1 MAIIAL
7 AAYLHVAYDT
17 TAKTHIPHKTIPWLI
32 CCIIKLIMKK
42 VTLRQVQES
51 IADIANRDKYTED
64 ILYELLAAYGR
75 SPNAITQL
83 RQGQT
88 NRAEAGGEVLQK
100 DVVYFKTVP
109 TGTSLEH
116 TVEEQF
122 ENPLTQRFN
131 PRYIIATD
139 LASFAAKD
147 TLKNTTLS
155 INWADIDND
164 LDFFYGWTGDE
175 VVDSKTEA
183 VADRRAA
190 DKMNLLYAEIEKL
203 NREKLADPAS
213 NFRHEL
219 NVFFTRLLFCFF
231 AEDTGLFND
240 KQFTHA
246 IKLTQQDG
254 SDLHDFF
261 EQLFIALDSEDRSS
275 MSAPYSGFPHVNGS
289 LFNASKHSIA
299 IPDFNAQA
307 RHLILECTSLNW
319 GEINPDI
326 FGTMFQGVV
335 DPDHRDEN
343 GMDYTSVPNIM
354 KVIEPLFLDDL
365 RERFGA
371 VYNTPS
377 SLRELL
383 DRIRNIKVF
392 DPACGSGNF
401 LIISYKKLRE
411 LEGSILARLEELKR
425 EQRKKPSAEH
435 TSLFSAED
443 LSDMQKDAAD
453 TPLASGI
460 DLSNFYGIEI
470 DDFAHE
476 LAILSLYLAKHQM
489 DSEFEKK
496 FPVKLKHLPLIEN
509 KNIVKANAARIEWG
523 DVLHN
528 NSTDEIYLIGNPPYK
543 GGKKQTQDQK
553 NDLKHLFG
561 TMPYSRNLDYISLW
575 FIKGARYIKGSA
587 AKLAFVS
594 TNSIVQGEHIA
605 NLWPFIYEQESDV
618 FFAYTSFKWTNN
630 ATSAAAVTCV
640 IVGMQ
645 WESSTKAT
653 RSKKIFTEGLAVT
666 AYNINAYLADA
677 DNIIVNART
686 STLSNLPQ
694 MVYGNMPLEGNFL
707 KLTPEEM
714 HEIIDEN
721 PESKKYIRPMIG
733 GKILVDGGR
742 RYCLWIEDEDLE
754 DALQNPKIKNRVD
767 GSREFRLNGG
777 DVAKTL
783 ANKAHQFRYRKTAEA
798 SMIITPCTTTGNRDY
813 VPSALFSNE
822 YITDN
827 SVQVLYDAPLYIFA
841 ILSSRAHM
849 VWMKSVAGRLQDN
862 YRYSA
867 QLVYNTF
874 PLPMLTQIEMD
885 ALAAAARKILLTREN
900 YSAKT
905 LSQLYNPEKMPTD
918 LLEAHEENDR
928 LVDGLYKKGGFTGD
942 EDRLAA
948 LFDLYKQMIA
958 KA

>member
-1 MAIIAL
+1 
-7 AAYLHVAYDT
+7 
-17 TAKTHIPHKTIPWLI
+17 
-32 CCIIKLIMKK
+32 MKK

-51 IADIANRDKYTED
+51 IADIANRDHYTDD

-83 RQGQT
+83 KQGQT
-88 NRAEAGGEVLQK
+88 NRAEVDGEVLQK

-109 TGTSLEH
+109 FGTSLEH
-116 TVEEQF
+116 TVEDQF

-139 LASFAAKD
+139 LVSFAAKD

-155 INWADIDND
+155 IKWVDIDND

-175 VVDSKTEA
+175 VVDPKTEA

-203 NREKLADPAS
+203 NREKLTDPAN

-411 LEGSILARLEELKR
+411 LEGSILARLEELKH
-425 EQRKKPSAEH
+425 EQRKKPGVEH

-443 LSDMQKDAAD
+443 LSDMQKDTTD

-460 DLSNFYGIEI
+460 DLGNFYGIEI

-489 DSEFEKK
+489 DSEFEKQ
-496 FPVKLKHLPLIEN
+496 FPVKLRHLPLIEN
-509 KNIVKANAARIEWG
+509 KNIIKANAARADWN
-523 DVLHN
+523 DVLPN
-528 NSTDEIYLIGNPPYK
+528 YGTDEIYLIGNPPYK
-543 GGKKQTQDQK
+543 GYARQSSSQKRDMSIVFSHRDDYKK
-553 NDLKHLFG
+553 
-561 TMPYSRNLDYISLW
+561 LDYIACW
-575 FIKGARYIKGSA
+575 FIKASRYIKNSNA
-587 AKLAFVS
+587 RAAFVS
-594 TNSIVQGEHIA
+594 TNSITQGEQVDL
-605 NLWPFIYEQESDV
+605 LWPDIFEEGLEIS
-618 FFAYTSFKWTNN
+618 FCYTSFKWQNSAREN
-630 ATSAAAVTCV
+630 AGVTVVV
-640 IVGMQ
+640 IGLAN
-645 WESSTKAT
+645 SST
-653 RSKKIFTEGLAVT
+653 TEKVIYSDGIAQKVG
-666 AYNINAYLADA
+666 NINAYLAGSSS
-677 DNIIVNART
+677 NIIVHGL
-686 STLSNLPQ
+686 SSSISNLPD
-694 MVYGNMPLEGNFL
+694 MIKGSSPGDGGNLLLSEEERTSILSEYPEASRYIRRYIGADEFLSGRSRYCILVSTEEFEAANSIPPLNNRFEAVRELRLASKKKATN
-707 KLTPEEM
+707 KKALTPYAFDEM
-714 HEIIDEN
+714 
-721 PESKKYIRPMIG
+721 KY
-733 GKILVDGGR
+733 K
-742 RYCLWIEDEDLE
+742 
-754 DALQNPKIKNRVD
+754 
-767 GSREFRLNGG
+767 
-777 DVAKTL
+777 
-783 ANKAHQFRYRKTAEA
+783 
-798 SMIITPCTTTGNRDY
+798 TGNAILFPQTTSENRPYVPIGYIDSEY
-813 VPSALFSNE
+813 VPSNAVRVVYDGEPWLFS
-822 YITDN
+822 ILTSKIHN
-827 SVQVLYDAPLYIFA
+827 SWLQA
-841 ILSSRAHM
+841 
-849 VWMKSVAGRLQDN
+849 VAGRLETRIQ
-862 YRYSA
+862 YSNT
-867 QLVYNTF
+867 LCYNTF
-874 PLPMLTQIEMD
+874 PLKELSLQEREE
-885 ALAAAARKILLTREN
+885 LNSAARRILLAR
-900 YSAKT
+900 AAH
-905 LSQLYNPEKMPTD
+905 PEKSLAEMYSSDKMPPD
-918 LLEAHEENDR
+918 LRSAHEENDF
-928 LVDGLYKKGGFTGD
+928 LVDSLYRKGGFTSD

-948 LFDLYKQMIA
+948 LFDLYEKMTT

>member
-1 MAIIAL
+1 
-7 AAYLHVAYDT
+7 
-17 TAKTHIPHKTIPWLI
+17 
-32 CCIIKLIMKK
+32 MKK

-51 IADIANRDKYTED
+51 IADIANRDHYTDD

-88 NRAEAGGEVLQK
+88 NRAEVKGEVLQK

-109 TGTSLEH
+109 SGTSLEH
-116 TVEEQF
+116 TVEDQF

-139 LASFAAKD
+139 LINFAAKD

-155 INWADIDND
+155 IKWADIDND

-175 VVDSKTEA
+175 VVDPKTEA

-261 EQLFIALDSEDRSS
+261 EQLFIALDSEDHSS
-275 MSAPYSGFPHVNGS
+275 MSAPYSSFPHVNGS
-289 LFNASKHSIA
+289 LFNTSKHSIA

-354 KVIEPLFLDDL
+354 KVIEPLFLDSL

-489 DSEFEKK
+489 DSEFEKQ

-509 KNIVKANAARIEWG
+509 KNIIKANAARTNWNE
-523 DVLHN
+523 VLAN
-528 NSTDEIYLIGNPPYK
+528 NGSDEIYIIGNPPYK
-543 GGKKQTQDQK
+543 GARWFSADQK
-553 NDLKHLFG
+553 QDTVKVLGDIKG
-561 TMPYSRNLDYISLW
+561 YGNLDYISIW
-575 FIKGARYIKGSA
+575 FVKGADYIRGTKA
-587 AKLAFVS
+587 ELAFVT
-594 TNSIVQGEHIA
+594 TNSISQGVSVDI
-605 NLWPFIYEQESDV
+605 LWPLLLKDLEIN
-618 FFAYTSFKWTNN
+618 FAHQSFKWTN
-630 ATSAAAVTCV
+630 SARDQAGVTVAV
-640 IVGMQ
+640 I
-645 WESSTKAT
+645 SLRSP
-653 RSKKIFTEGLAVT
+653 SKKAKLLYAEGIEHQVS
-666 AYNINAYLADA
+666 NINAYLLAA
-677 DNIIVNART
+677 DNIFIKPASKPISNIQALDYGSFALDDGNFTISEDEYHELISADSRAEKFLKPFIGAAEFLRGINRWAVWISADEADEAQQIPVLKAKIDKVFEWRDKSNRTNTKKLAATPWRFAEIRYQERDCIISPIVSSERREYIPMGYLSKGTIVSNAAFAIYDAEPWLFSLLQSKMHMAWIRAVCGQLET
-686 STLSNLPQ
+686 RIRYSSTL
-694 MVYGNMPLEGNFL
+694 G
-707 KLTPEEM
+707 
-714 HEIIDEN
+714 
-721 PESKKYIRPMIG
+721 
-733 GKILVDGGR
+733 
-742 RYCLWIEDEDLE
+742 
-754 DALQNPKIKNRVD
+754 
-767 GSREFRLNGG
+767 
-777 DVAKTL
+777 
-783 ANKAHQFRYRKTAEA
+783 
-798 SMIITPCTTTGNRDY
+798 
-813 VPSALFSNE
+813 
-822 YITDN
+822 
-827 SVQVLYDAPLYIFA
+827 
-841 ILSSRAHM
+841 
-849 VWMKSVAGRLQDN
+849 
-862 YRYSA
+862 
-867 QLVYNTF
+867 YNTF
-874 PLPMLTQIEMD
+874 PIHT
-885 ALAAAARKILLTREN
+885 
-900 YSAKT
+900 
-905 LSQLYNPEKMPTD
+905 
-918 LLEAHEENDR
+918 LLEAEKDALNKSARQILLARAAHPGKTLADMYDPDKMPADLREAHDENDR
-928 LVDGLYKKGGFTGD
+928 LVDSLYKKGGFTSD
-942 EDRLAA
+942 EDRLTA
-948 LFDLYKQMIA
+948 LFNLYKQMTA
-958 KA
+958 ET

>member
-1 MAIIAL
+1 
-7 AAYLHVAYDT
+7 
-17 TAKTHIPHKTIPWLI
+17 
-32 CCIIKLIMKK
+32 MKK

-51 IADIANRDKYTED
+51 IADIANRDHYTDD

-83 RQGQT
+83 KQGQT
-88 NRAEAGGEVLQK
+88 NRAEVDGEVLQK

-109 TGTSLEH
+109 AGTSLEH
-116 TVEEQF
+116 TVEDQF

-139 LASFAAKD
+139 LVSFAAKD
-147 TLKNTTLS
+147 KLKNTTLS
-155 INWADIDND
+155 IKWADIDND

-175 VVDSKTEA
+175 VVDPKTEA

-246 IKLTQQDG
+246 VKLTQQDG

-261 EQLFIALDSEDRSS
+261 EQLFIALDSEDHSS
-275 MSAPYSGFPHVNGS
+275 MTAPYSSFPHVNGS
-289 LFNASKHSIA
+289 LFNTSKHTIA

-354 KVIEPLFLDDL
+354 KVIEPLFLDNL

-435 TSLFSAED
+435 TSLFSTED

-489 DSEFEKK
+489 DSEFEKQ

-509 KNIVKANAARIEWG
+509 KNIIKANAARTNWS
-523 DVLHN
+523 DVLLN
-528 NSTDEIYLIGNPPYK
+528 NGTDEIYLIGNPPYK
-543 GGKKQTQDQK
+543 GAGKQSREQK
-553 NDLKHLFG
+553 TDFKAYFG
-561 TMPYSRNLDYISLW
+561 AEQYGANLDYIALW
-575 FIKGARYIKGSA
+575 FIKGARYIKGTR

-594 TNSIVQGEHIA
+594 TNSVCQGQHVSLMFSKIFGAGVEIG
-605 NLWPFIYEQESDV
+605 
-618 FFAYTSFKWTNN
+618 FAHTSFKWKNSARDN
-630 ATSAAAVTCV
+630 AGVTV
-640 IVGMQ
+640 IILSLRNPDQTKKLLFTDMVVSEVGNINPYL
-645 WESSTKAT
+645 SDADNLIIGT
-653 RSKKIFTEGLAVT
+653 RSKPI
-666 AYNINAYLADA
+666 
-677 DNIIVNART
+677 
-686 STLSNLPQ
+686 SNLPA
-694 MVYGNMPLEGNFL
+694 MLYGSKPADGGNL
-707 KLTPEEM
+707 ILTQLDADEM
-714 HEIIDEN
+714 ISDY
-721 PESKKYIRPMIG
+721 PGVSKFIKPMIG
-733 GKILVDGGR
+733 AGDMIDGSKRYCIWINDEEIDEAMSIPPVALRIQAVKDFRLKSKKAATKKIADIAHAFGER
-742 RYCLWIEDEDLE
+742 RYRKDQCIVIPVVSSENRRYIPIVLSDENTVPLNTTQIIPNGQLE
-754 DALQNPKIKNRVD
+754 DFSILNSSIHMAWTRAVCGRLETRLSYSSSIVWNNFPIKPLTAEER
-767 GSREFRLNGG
+767 
-777 DVAKTL
+777 KTL
-783 ANKAHQFRYRKTAEA
+783 AT
-798 SMIITPCTTTGNRDY
+798 
-813 VPSALFSNE
+813 
-822 YITDN
+822 
-827 SVQVLYDAPLYIFA
+827 
-841 ILSSRAHM
+841 
-849 VWMKSVAGRLQDN
+849 AGREILMARATHPDM
-862 YRYSA
+862 
-867 QLVYNTF
+867 T
-874 PLPMLTQIEMD
+874 
-885 ALAAAARKILLTREN
+885 LADMYKAD
-900 YSAKT
+900 
-905 LSQLYNPEKMPTD
+905 KMPAD
-918 LLEAHEENDR
+918 LRAAHEENDR
-928 LVDGLYKKGGFTGD
+928 LVDNLYRKGGFTSD
-942 EDRLAA
+942 EDRLTA
-948 LFDLYKQMIA
+948 LFNLYEQMTA
-958 KA
+958 ET

>member
-1 MAIIAL
+1 
-7 AAYLHVAYDT
+7 
-17 TAKTHIPHKTIPWLI
+17 
-32 CCIIKLIMKK
+32 MKK

-51 IADIANRDKYTED
+51 IADIANRDHYTDD

-83 RQGQT
+83 KQGQT
-88 NRAEAGGEVLQK
+88 NRAEVDGEVLQK

-109 TGTSLEH
+109 SGTSLEH
-116 TVEEQF
+116 TVEDQF

-139 LASFAAKD
+139 LINFAAKD

-155 INWADIDND
+155 IKWADIDND

-175 VVDSKTEA
+175 VVDPKTEA

-261 EQLFIALDSEDRSS
+261 EQLFIALDSEDHSS
-275 MSAPYSGFPHVNGS
+275 MSAPYSSFPHVNGS
-289 LFNASKHSIA
+289 LFNTSKHSIA

-354 KVIEPLFLDDL
+354 KVIEPLFLDNL
-365 RERFGA
+365 RERFDA

-377 SLRELL
+377 SLRELI

-401 LIISYKKLRE
+401 LIIAYKELRQ
-411 LEGSILARLEELKR
+411 LESAILARLEELKR
-425 EQRKKPSAEH
+425 EQRKQPNAEH

-443 LSDMQKDAAD
+443 LLDIQKDATDA
-453 TPLASGI
+453 PLASGI
-460 DLSNFYGIEI
+460 DLNNFYGIEI

-489 DSEFEKK
+489 DSEFEKQ

-509 KNIVKANAARIEWG
+509 RNIIKTNAARANWDE
-523 DVLHN
+523 VLPN
-528 NSTDEIYLIGNPPYK
+528 NGTDEIYLIGNPPYK
-543 GGKKQTQDQK
+543 GGKKIK
-553 NDLKHLFG
+553 NPAMKEDVRLAHENI
-561 TMPYSRNLDYISLW
+561 PYSKNVDYISIW
-575 FIKGARYIKGSA
+575 FLKAGRYVRNTH
-587 AKLAFVS
+587 AKYAFVS
-594 TNSIVQGEHIA
+594 TNSICQGEQVGMF
-605 NLWPFIYEQESDV
+605 WPYLFSLGLEII
-618 FFAYTSFKWTNN
+618 FAYPSFKWSN
-630 ATSAAAVTCV
+630 SARDQAGVTCV
-640 IVGMQ
+640 IVGLANSG
-645 WESSTKAT
+645 EVKNKYVYAD
-653 RSKKIFTEGLAVT
+653 GLRKEAS
-666 AYNINAYLADA
+666 AINAYLIPDGP
-677 DNIIVNART
+677 NTIIAKRGYV
-686 STLSNLPQ
+686 LSGLPK
-694 MVYGNMPLEGNFL
+694 MSLGSMPKDGGGLI
-707 KLTPEEM
+707 LTPEEM
-714 HEIIDEN
+714 ERIRASDERAQ
-721 PESKKYIRPMIG
+721 KYIKRYIG
-733 GKILVDGGR
+733 SDSFLKNLQ
-742 RYCLWIEDEDLE
+742 RYCLWIEDNEAE
-754 DALQNPKIKNRVD
+754 DAAAIPEIAQRLEIVRQYREDSDAESTQDFSGKSYRFIQRAYSQTNQIIVPRISTERRKYIPLGFLDENYVVSDGANVIYDAGPYILALLSSAMHNIWVKSVSGGLETRINYSSTICYNSFPIKPLSEAEKD
-767 GSREFRLNGG
+767 SLNLS
-777 DVAKTL
+777 ARNILLARAAHPEKTL
-783 ANKAHQFRYRKTAEA
+783 AD
-798 SMIITPCTTTGNRDY
+798 M
-813 VPSALFSNE
+813 
-822 YITDN
+822 
-827 SVQVLYDAPLYIFA
+827 YDP
-841 ILSSRAHM
+841 
-849 VWMKSVAGRLQDN
+849 D
-862 YRYSA
+862 
-867 QLVYNTF
+867 
-874 PLPMLTQIEMD
+874 
-885 ALAAAARKILLTREN
+885 
-900 YSAKT
+900 
-905 LSQLYNPEKMPTD
+905 KMPAD
-918 LLEAHEENDR
+918 LRTAHEENDR
-928 LVDGLYKKGGFTGD
+928 LVDNLYRKGGLTSD

-948 LFDLYKQMIA
+948 LFDLYEQMTA
-958 KA
+958 KT